1 MAKLIKDG
9 AFVADD
15 VWTRIDDD
23 AIATE
28 YSLISLDRWTHQQA
42 ELQPLASRGK
52 LGLYLNSD
60 QLAEMVAEQ
69 CRNFAVI
76 AVDFPKFS
84 DGRGY
89 STARLLRDQYHY
101 AGDLRA
107 VGDVLI
113 DQLFFMKRVGFSSY
127 ALRDDQNEAHA
138 LAAFSSFSQPYQAAM
153 DDQRPLFA
161 RVSR

>member
-9 AFVADD
+9 AFVTNDA
-15 VWTRIDDD
+15 WTRIEDN
-23 AIATE
+23 AMAEE
-28 YSLISLDRWTHQQA
+28 YSLISLERWTHQQA

-52 LGLYLNSD
+52 LGLFLNSD
-60 QLAEMVAEQ
+60 QTADMVAEQ

-76 AVDFPKFS
+76 AVDFPKFT

-89 STARLLRDQYHY
+89 SIARLLRDQYHY

-127 ALRDDQNEAHA
+127 ALRDDQKEKYA
-138 LAAFSSFSQPYQAAM
+138 LAAFSTFSQPYQGAM
-153 DDQRPLFA
+153 DEQRPLFA
-161 RVSR
+161 RITR